1 MKIQLTDKLKYI
13 CLGLFLG
20 FAIFSVG
27 SLSRDIV
34 AQDDVPE
41 EFDTLTVR
49 KLRVLESVHVGDDF
63 SNPTIAIGVQE
74 IKGVNNAEITLD
86 NGSST
91 ISIGTRENGAA
102 VAIKSPRAMLK
113 VENEKGASAAVS
125 AFNTH
130 NSFINVN
137 HDRGDSVILGG
148 PEPVVLRMYNSGDV
162 QEVLWDALIE
172 AQ

>member
-1 MKIQLTDKLKYI
+1 MKIQLTAKLKYV

-20 FAIFSVG
+20 FAIFFVG
-27 SLSRDIV
+27 SLSRDIG
-34 AQDDVPE
+34 AQDVPKE
-41 EFDTLTVR
+41 LDTLTVKR
-49 KLRVLESVHVGDDF
+49 LRVLEVIHVGDDPL
-63 SNPTIAIGVQE
+63 NPTIAIDVRK
-74 IKGVNNAEITLD
+74 INGVNNGDIAID
-86 NGSST
+86 NGAST
-91 ISIGTRENGAA
+91 ISIGTREDGAA

-113 VENEKGASAAVS
+113 VENERGASAAVS

-148 PEPVVLRMYNSGDV
+148 PEPVVLRMYSSGDV
-162 QEVLWDALIE
+162 QQVLWDEIIE